1 MIIIKSI
8 GGLGNQL
15 FQYALYK
22 RFLSLGREAKID
34 FSQLYRDGLSNE
46 LNIFD
51 NNFKDILNLGEAFD
65 LLIEDNK
72 DILEEVQEEIHFTY
86 GRLEKMFRR
95 KAGIRKKNHII
106 EKASYTYDPDILKL
120 DNAYLFGYWQ
130 SQKYFLPIR
139 EELLEDIKFPE
150 FTEVHNLR
158 YAAKINECEC
168 PVSLHIRR
176 GDYLIKK
183 FRKQYGGICTDTYIT
198 EAINYFKQSSPK
210 AHFFVFTN
218 DKEWVNG
225 HFSDIKMTIV
235 LGNSGTSSYRDLQLM
250 SMCKHNIIANSS
262 FSWWGAWLNSTPD
275 KQVIMPPMWNRT
287 KPTPDIWVPEWIRL
301 NTPVED
307 L

>member
-51 NNFKDILNLGEAFD
+51 NKIAQPTEKEIARLGD
-65 LLIEDNK
+65 CGQSLISK
-72 DILEEVQEEIHFTY
+72 V
-86 GRLEKMFRR
+86 RR

-287 KPTPDIWVPEWIRL
+287 KRTPDIWVPEWIRL